1 MSKALDII
9 IKIVLIRNSFGKGIV
24 CHAPAETREDFET
37 TYPDVKPAKAIPILA
52 IPIHKRGLDVLFRIC
67 SLSMIKLKSYQ

>member
-1 MSKALDII
+1 VYKNAQPKRNANQIIKLDDLYISTFNLLEAKMSKALDIT

-37 TYPDVKPAKAIPILA
+37 T
-52 IPIHKRGLDVLFRIC
+52 
-67 SLSMIKLKSYQ
+67 